1 MKSTPAGETMFWVN
15 FEWDESQGIMAPSS
29 SGNTNVADKINA
41 KIGGQFGWLLK
52 LINYHW
58 ACYAIRG
65 CLLPA
70 LKARLGSDL
79 LLAAAPR
86 RGRKPNTPMQQVMF
100 ITEWACL
107 SGIHQIPLV
116 RCWSVGTEKG
126 KKWWL

>member
-1 MKSTPAGETMFWVN
+1 MF
-15 FEWDESQGIMAPSS
+15 A
-29 SGNTNVADKINA
+29 VADKINA